1 MTPRSL
7 AGKLKHHRCKIKN
20 FHYHH
25 HRHQKK
31 QLGELKVP
39 LFKNLVTLESNSYHP
54 HPYMDSV
61 SWLYLDPN
69 PLIKIEAPLT
79 EKHDIDYAMPPPR
92 RKTNC
97 SNYKCY
103 NHRHHYHHQRRHQ
116 HCRHRRVVSDPGA
129 KNWNT
134 NNPLELKSHRRVSSY
149 HHEDDICLQEAFND
163 RNRDDSITSTFRKV
177 PWHPNLHMLK
187 IRPT

>member
-1 MTPRSL
+1 
-7 AGKLKHHRCKIKN
+7 
-20 FHYHH
+20 
-25 HRHQKK
+25 
-31 QLGELKVP
+31 
-39 LFKNLVTLESNSYHP
+39 
-54 HPYMDSV
+54 MDSV

-149 HHEDDICLQEAFND
+149 HHEDNICLQEAFND